1 MELLATH
8 TVKTSDLGCH
18 GNLFGGVLLSWA
30 DLGAVG
36 LVMRLC
42 SEPRMLTLSIED
54 CFFLK
59 TVQEGE
65 LVSMFATP
73 SQLGRTSLAVSIEA
87 HSLNLHTLEEWV
99 VFRTCMRFVCVDPVG
114 RPIPISDPARARI
127 AALME
132 RQPTA
137 LRSSHAPRPSSLH
150 APDPHHLTCAASAVV
165 LTNTEGLDGAGI

>member
-18 GNLFGGVLLSWA
+18 GNLFGGVLLSWV

-36 LVMRLC
+36 LAMRLC

-65 LVSMFATP
+65 LVSVYATP

-87 HSLNLHTLEEWV
+87 RSLNLHTQEEWV
-99 VFRTCMRFVCVDPVG
+99 VFRTSMRFVCVDPIG
-114 RPIPISDPARARI
+114 RPSPIRDSARLRI
-127 AALME
+127 
-132 RQPTA
+132 TA
-137 LRSSHAPRPSSLH
+137 LIDQQRISLGSVRGPRPSLV
-150 APDPHHLTCAASAVV
+150 CAAV
-165 LTNTEGLDGAGI
+165 LANAEGLDGAGI